1 MIRDSGRF
9 LLASIASIAVVIL
22 LVVGVI
28 YIVGTIKKETADFR
42 GGVEQTETVRG
53 SGAYRIAAYEQFFN
67 LCASIQGQEAT
78 IAQMTDELNDPA
90 TTPER
95 DAVLR
100 ASLTGV
106 RSARNTNIA
115 QYNGDAQKADT
126 RANFLASNLPYHLEM
141 NGETQCAV

>member
-9 LLASIASIAVVIL
+9 ALAIVAFIAVIIL
-22 LVVGVI
+22 IIVGVI
-28 YIVGTIKKETADFR
+28 YISGTIQKETADFR
-42 GGVEQTETVRG
+42 GNVSQTETVRG

-78 IAQMTDELNDPA
+78 IAQMTTELNDPA

-106 RSARNTNIA
+106 RSARNANIA
-115 QYNGDAQKADT
+115 QYNADSAKADT
-126 RANFLASNLPYHLEM
+126 RANFLASDLPYHLEM